1 MSSFSRV
8 LMATDLSRQSANM
21 TDGLTSLCPDGDTT
35 VVLAHVFD
43 DEEDADPRSS
53 QYQKVIQEL
62 ENYRNDLVKEGYHD
76 LKIVTA
82 VGDPAEQIHRLTEA
96 NDADLIF
103 VASHGK
109 GFIRSAIMGHST
121 TYDLARE
128 ALQPIYIDKD
138 DEDAKE
144 NILSNVLIATDFS
157 KKSLQALDI
166 VRELRKKVE
175 HVLFVHVIEDADDTT
190 VEDANTFL
198 QELVDE
204 LKMFGIQ
211 ADYKVAE
218 GVASQE
224 IIRIAEAEHCQIIT
238 MSKTGAGANDL
249 DPLGSTARNLLMK
262 AECALLLMPDVDDD

>member
-35 VVLAHVFD
+35 VMLAHVFD

-53 QYQKVIQEL
+53 QYREVIQKL
-62 ENYRNDLVKEGYHD
+62 EAYRADLMQEGYHD
-76 LKIVTA
+76 LQIVTA
-82 VGDPAEQIHRLTEA
+82 VGDPAERIHELTEV
-96 NDADLIF
+96 NHADLIF

-109 GFIRSAIMGHST
+109 GFIRSAIIGSST
-121 TYDLARE
+121 TYDLARN
-128 ALQPIYIDKD
+128 ALQPLYIDKD

-144 NILSNVLIATDFS
+144 NILSKVLIATDFS

-166 VRELRKKVE
+166 VRELREKVE
-175 HVLFVHVIEDADDTT
+175 QVLFVHVIEDAEDTT
-190 VEDANTFL
+190 VENASTFL

-204 LKMFGIQ
+204 LKMFGIK
-211 ADYKVAE
+211 AEYRVAQ

-224 IIRIAEAEHCQIIT
+224 IIRIAENEHCQIIT
-238 MSKTGAGANDL
+238 MAKTGAGANDL
-249 DPLGSTARNLLMK
+249 DPLGSTSRNLLMK